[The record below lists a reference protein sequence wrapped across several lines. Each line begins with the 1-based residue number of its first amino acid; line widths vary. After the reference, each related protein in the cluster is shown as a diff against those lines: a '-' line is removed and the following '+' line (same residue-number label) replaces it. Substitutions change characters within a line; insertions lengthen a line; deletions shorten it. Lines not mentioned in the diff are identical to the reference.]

1 MRDIDLSQLFSMLS
15 NEVVEYN
22 HEAVINLVKELIERK
37 VDPLQIIDE
46 GLLPGIEIVKDKF
59 EKLEY
64 FLAELIFASEAVKDS
79 INLLISTL
87 PENEKKNLING
98 KVVIGTPKGDIHDVG
113 KNIFATLLMASGF
126 VVYDIGIDNH
136 IDNFINKAKEV
147 DADLIAMSCLMTTSM
162 IQSKELLEDLVR
174 LNLRD
179 RFKVILGGGAIQ
191 EAYAKAV
198 GADGYSVD
206 ASGGVSIAKQLMEKN
221 LRQ

>member
-1 MRDIDLSQLFSMLS
+1 MYSLEEKLIELS
-15 NEVVEYN
+15 NAIIDYDQDKALDIVRDLISINVEPKT
-22 HEAVINLVKELIERK
+22 V
-37 VDPLQIIDE
+37 IDE
-46 GLLPGIEIVKDKF
+46 GLIPGIEIVKDKF

-64 FLAELIFASEAVKDS
+64 FLPELIFASEAVKES

-87 PENEKKNLING
+87 PETEKNNLING

-147 DADLIAMSCLMTTSM
+147 DADIIAMSCLMTTSM

-179 RFKVILGGGAIQ
+179 RFKVVLGGGAIQ
-191 EAYAKAV
+191 EAYAKTV

-206 ASGGVSIAKQLMEKN
+206 ATGGVNIAKKLMEKN

>member
-1 MRDIDLSQLFSMLS
+1 VRDIDVSQLFSKLS
-15 NEVVEYN
+15 DEVVEYN

-87 PENEKKNLING
+87 PENEKNNLING

-147 DADLIAMSCLMTTSM
+147 DADIIAMSCLMTTSM

-179 RFKVILGGGAIQ
+179 RFKVVLGGGAIQ
-191 EAYAKAV
+191 EAYAKTV

-206 ASGGVSIAKQLMEKN
+206 ATGGVNIAKKLMEKN